1 MINYSFSYGNLE
13 FFLLIL
19 IRLTM
24 FFYSAPF
31 FGQKG
36 IPNQIKIGLSF
47 FMAILLYG
55 VIPEKTL
62 PVYNTVWGYAVL
74 VLREALAGLL
84 IGFAAAICT
93 TVVSFAGRII
103 DMETGLSMSN
113 LIDPATNTSES
124 VSGVLFQY
132 IVTLML
138 IITGMYEYIIRAV
151 AETFQLIPVGG
162 AVFNPDKLLESMLLF
177 LRDYMSIGFRICLPV
192 FAVMLLLNAVLGIMT
207 RVAPQ
212 LNMFAVGMQM
222 KVLVGLVTLFLTAGM
237 LPRVSEMIFEEV
249 KRAMTTFVGTMM

>member
-31 FGQKG
+31 FSQKG
-36 IPNQIKIGLSF
+36 IPNQVKIGLSF

-55 VIPEKTL
+55 VIPDKTL

-113 LIDPATNTSES
+113 LIDPATNSYES
-124 VSGVLFQY
+124 VTVSSFVFPVVDVLSKVIVLFCPL
-132 IVTLML
+132 IVPLAAML
-138 IITGMYEYIIRAV
+138 SFFFSEYSNFPADASNELVPICM
-151 AETFQLIPVGG
+151 F
-162 AVFNPDKLLESMLLF
+162 
-177 LRDYMSIGFRICLPV
+177 MS
-192 FAVMLLLNAVLGIMT
+192 
-207 RVAPQ
+207 
-212 LNMFAVGMQM
+212 
-222 KVLVGLVTLFLTAGM
+222 
-237 LPRVSEMIFEEV
+237 
-249 KRAMTTFVGTMM
+249 